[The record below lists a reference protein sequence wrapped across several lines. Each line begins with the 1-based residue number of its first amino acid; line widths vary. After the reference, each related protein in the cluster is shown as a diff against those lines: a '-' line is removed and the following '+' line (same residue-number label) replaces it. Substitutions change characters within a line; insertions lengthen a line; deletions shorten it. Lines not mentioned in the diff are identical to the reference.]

1 MNPYEPIL
9 SELATRLLDT
19 AEVKQNFSNNAFLDS
34 IIIFETVFMDKLYDC
49 QNYDNMN
56 LEDRLKMVDF
66 AAKDLVK
73 LIHTYTGLD
82 TIKLVNDYELNK

>member
-9 SELATRLLDT
+9 SELATGLLDT
-19 AEVKQNFSNNAFLDS
+19 SEVKQNFSNNAFLDS

-49 QNYDNMN
+49 QNYDNKN
-56 LEDRLKMVDF
+56 LDDRLKMVDS

-82 TIKLVNDYELNK
+82 TIKLVNNYELNK

>member
-9 SELATRLLDT
+9 KEIAKGFLAT
-19 AEVKQNFSNNAFLDS
+19 AEAKPNFSNDALLDA
-34 IIIFETVFMDKLYDC
+34 IIIFETVFTDKLYDC

-56 LEDRLKMVDF
+56 LEDRLNMVDA

-82 TIKLVNDYELNK
+82 IIKLVNDYEKGK

>member
-1 MNPYEPIL
+1 MNLYEQII
-9 SELATRLLDT
+9 SELATGLLET
-19 AEVKQNFSNNAFLDS
+19 AEVKQNFSNNAFLDA
-34 IIIFETVFMDKLYDC
+34 IIIFETVFMDKIYDC

-56 LEDRLKMVDF
+56 LEDRLNMVDA

-82 TIKLVNDYELNK
+82 TVKLVNEYGQEK

>member
-9 SELATRLLDT
+9 SELATGLLDT
-19 AEVKQNFSNNAFLDS
+19 SEVKQNFSNNAFLDS

-56 LEDRLKMVDF
+56 LDDRLKMVDS

-82 TIKLVNDYELNK
+82 TIKLVNNYELNK

>member
-9 SELATRLLDT
+9 SELATGLLDT

-56 LEDRLKMVDF
+56 LDDRLKMVDS

-82 TIKLVNDYELNK
+82 TIKLVNNYELNK